1 MKNEA
6 LGMLETNSFPAMVA
20 AADAM
25 CKAANVALVGYEKI
39 GDAQCT
45 AIIRGDVAAVQSAIV
60 AGKTAAIRVGCTRI
74 NDHVIP
80 RPHESLADVLPIGRA
95 ISAGKEKL

>member
-6 LGMLETNSFPAMVA
+6 LGMLETRSFTAMVT

-25 CKAANVALVGYEKI
+25 CKAASVELVGYEKI

-45 AIIRGDVAAVQSAIV
+45 AIIRGDVAAV
-60 AGKTAAIRVGCTRI
+60 KAAIEAGRAAIESYVI
-74 NDHVIP
+74 AWQVIP
-80 RPHESLADVLPIGRA
+80 RPHESLADVIPIGRA
-95 ISAGKEKL
+95 ITDKF